1 MIGFGKNLLDTRT
14 MPQKSTKILSLSFQI
29 QSLLFGLRR
38 MIGIEIITSFHSF
51 NGGYL

>member
-29 QSLLFGLRR
+29 QSVSPFWPKKDDR
-38 MIGIEIITSFHSF
+38 
-51 NGGYL
+51 N